1 MTDEQKEILIAKML
15 DAPSTLSDQDLNMIQ
30 HDEELKDI
38 YEVSSAISGATMP
51 QPELDMEKEW
61 NLFRPRIRRWRSPSR
76 WIMKVAAIF
85 LGVLALGGITGK
97 IIDYMLTTENQ
108 PLVAIAKQP
117 VSKIKEINP
126 KPEYESIE
134 KGITEESVVNKESK
148 SIIPHRK
155 RVKAESTI
163 SEEATE
169 NNIIDIDEL
178 IRIEQAKIDN
188 DIAVITAQQIIVD
201 YNELLLNVDM
211 NEIDNE
217 QMIQT
222 INMLTMQ

>member
-15 DAPSTLSDQDLNMIQ
+15 DAPSTLSNEDLNMIQ

-51 QPELDMEKEW
+51 QPELDMEEEW
-61 NLFRPRIRRWRSPSR
+61 KLFRPRIRRWRTPSR

-108 PLVAIAKQP
+108 PMVATAQQP
-117 VSKIKEINP
+117 DSTIKEIDP
-126 KPEYESIE
+126 KLEVESME
-134 KGITEESVVNKESK
+134 KVFAEENVETKASLSV
-148 SIIPHRK
+148 IPHRK
-155 RVKAESTI
+155 RIKTESAES
-163 SEEATE
+163 EATNE
-169 NNIIDIDEL
+169 DNLIDIDEL

-188 DIAVITAQQIIVD
+188 DMAVLTAQQILID
-201 YNELLLNVDM
+201 YNTMFLNVDM
-211 NEIDNE
+211 NEVDTE
-217 QMIQT
+217 QMTQT

>member
-15 DAPSTLSDQDLNMIQ
+15 DAPYTLSNEDLNMIQ

-51 QPELDMEKEW
+51 QPELDMEEEW
-61 NLFRPRIRRWRSPSR
+61 KFFRPRIRRWRTPSR

-108 PLVAIAKQP
+108 PLVATAQQP
-117 VSKIKEINP
+117 DSTIKEIDP
-126 KPEYESIE
+126 KLEVESME
-134 KGITEESVVNKESK
+134 KVFAEENVETKASLSV
-148 SIIPHRK
+148 IPHRK
-155 RVKAESTI
+155 RVKAESAE
-163 SEEATE
+163 SEATNE
-169 NNIIDIDEL
+169 DNLIDIDEL

-188 DIAVITAQQIIVD
+188 DMAVLTAQQILID
-201 YNELLLNVDM
+201 YNTMLLNVDM
-211 NEIDNE
+211 NEVDTE
-217 QMIQT
+217 QMTQT

>member
-15 DAPSTLSDQDLNMIQ
+15 DAPSTLSNEDLNMIQ

-51 QPELDMEKEW
+51 QPELDMEEEW
-61 NLFRPRIRRWRSPSR
+61 KLFRPRIRRWRTPSR

-108 PLVAIAKQP
+108 PLVATAQQP
-117 VSKIKEINP
+117 DSPIKEIDP
-126 KPEYESIE
+126 KLEVESME
-134 KGITEESVVNKESK
+134 KEFAEENVETKESL
-148 SIIPHRK
+148 SVIPHRK
-155 RVKAESTI
+155 RVKAESAE
-163 SEEATE
+163 SEATNE
-169 NNIIDIDEL
+169 DNLIDIDEL

-188 DIAVITAQQIIVD
+188 DMAVLTAQQILID
-201 YNELLLNVDM
+201 YNTMLLNVDM
-211 NEIDNE
+211 NEVDTE
-217 QMIQT
+217 QMTQT
-222 INMLTMQ
+222 INILTMQ

>member
-188 DIAVITAQQIIVD
+188 DIAVITAQQIIVE

>member
-117 VSKIKEINP
+117 VSKIKESNP
-126 KPEYESIE
+126 KPEYESMEI
-134 KGITEESVVNKESK
+134 GINEESVVNKESK